1 MLTRFG
7 ISIEKPIS
15 SRGVFIVTKAVITDF
30 EGGIK
35 RDVATGI
42 ELEIVEDSPTAY
54 EQ

>member
-1 MLTRFG
+1 LEVVASFTD
-7 ISIEKPIS
+7 I
-15 SRGVFIVTKAVITDF
+15 DF

-42 ELEIVEDSPTAY
+42 ELSIVEDSPTAY